1 MPCYLLHIIEQP
13 DPQAYADP
21 DLKDVVGQFPR
32 CFCTQ
37 CSPPLPLRAGEMV
50 KCLERTGPCWKPAD
64 RICP

>member
-21 DLKDVVGQFPR
+21 ELKDVVGQFPR

-37 CSPPLPLRAGEMV
+37 CTPPVPLRAGEVV
-50 KCLERTGPCWKPAD
+50 KCLELGSPCWKPTGQT
-64 RICP
+64 CP